1 MGYTDEEILK
11 EEICHLLTSAE
22 FKIDDLADCYGHL
35 TSEAKQKAREG
46 YRTDSFESADD
57 FADIFDEVEYY
68 ALKQSA
74 ARLMCEG
81 INKLI
86 KAINEL

>member
-1 MGYTDEEILK
+1 MGYTDEELLK
-11 EEICHLLTSAE
+11 EGACNFLSSAE
-22 FKIDDLADCYGHL
+22 YKLDDLADCYGHL
-35 TSEAKQKAREG
+35 AVEAKQKAREG
-46 YRTDSFESADD
+46 YRTDSFEDADD